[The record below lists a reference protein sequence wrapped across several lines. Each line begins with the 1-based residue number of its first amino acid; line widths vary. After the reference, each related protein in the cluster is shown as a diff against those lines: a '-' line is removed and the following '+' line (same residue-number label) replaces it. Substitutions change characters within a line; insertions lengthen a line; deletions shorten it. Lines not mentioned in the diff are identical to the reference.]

1 MQYVPQQC
9 MILPARVAL
18 ALQET
23 DMLDAL
29 CVSIERIEML
39 P

>member
-9 MILPARVAL
+9 MTLPAHVAL

-29 CVSIERIEML
+29 CVSIDML
-39 P
+39 C

>member
-1 MQYVPQQC
+1 MQYALQQC
-9 MILPARVAL
+9 MILPARAVL

-29 CVSIERIEML
+29 CVSIEML
-39 P
+39 C